1 METSLRLNIQNSM
14 KNQSITVRDIV
25 YIALMIALIEVCKSA
40 LLFLPNIELTS
51 FWIIMFMLF
60 YGRKTYIIIPAFILV
75 EGCLYGFGLWWIMY
89 LYAWPLLGIVTWI
102 FRKQDYALFW
112 SVVSSVFGLIFGFL
126 CSFPYFFIGLT
137 SGGIRSGLVTQFSWW
152 VAGIPWD
159 IAHGVGNFVLMFVLY
174 KPVSK
179 VMRKIFRNEIYMEL

>member
-1 METSLRLNIQNSM
+1 MYSALSTQSSM
-14 KNQSITVRDIV
+14 KDKSITAKDIA
-25 YIALMIALIEVCKSA
+25 YIALMIALIEVCKST

-89 LYAWPLLGIVTWI
+89 LYAWPLLAFVTWI
-102 FRKQDYALFW
+102 FRKQDSRLFW
-112 SVVSSVFGLIFGFL
+112 SVVSSVFGLAFGFL
-126 CSFPYFFIGLT
+126 CSFPYFFIGLS
-137 SGGIRSGLVTQFSWW
+137 SGGVKAGLSMQFSWW

-159 IAHGVGNFVLMFVLY
+159 ITHGIGNFVLMLILY
-174 KPVSK
+174 TPISIAMK
-179 VMRKIFRNEIYMEL
+179 KIFRKEVVNLGD